1 MHAYISDQ
9 FQPLLFIQ
17 PRKKGSEMEETSPQ
31 KSHDRACLENR
42 CAAAREALGEQK
54 YLLGSEAE
62 TAVLSHLAINAT

>member
-1 MHAYISDQ
+1 
-9 FQPLLFIQ
+9 
-17 PRKKGSEMEETSPQ
+17 MEETSPQ

-62 TAVLSHLAINAT
+62 AAVLSHLAINAT